1 LFLIPPSYTFGGWN
15 GTLPLLIIIFAT
27 GKMLTE
33 NKVVTHLED
42 LIGVFVV
49 RGIVFVEEQG
59 VLSIANQ
66 KTSFYLSIN

>member
-1 LFLIPPSYTFGGWN
+1 MFLIPPSYTFGGWN

-49 RGIVFVEEQG
+49 RGIVFVEDQG
-59 VLSIANQ
+59 VPSIANQ

>member
-1 LFLIPPSYTFGGWN
+1 MFLIPPSYTFGGWN